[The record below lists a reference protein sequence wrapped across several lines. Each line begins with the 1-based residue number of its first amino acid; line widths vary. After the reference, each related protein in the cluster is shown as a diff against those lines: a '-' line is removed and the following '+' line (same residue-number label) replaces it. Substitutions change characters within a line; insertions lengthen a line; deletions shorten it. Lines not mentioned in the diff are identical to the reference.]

1 MKFRFIGNIP
11 GKLATKSEQFIIE
24 IAQEE
29 LDRIRQFPY
38 PKTMTAT
45 IVEPPSVR
53 NNHSSWYV
61 GDTVCGFVNP
71 FFEMHNY
78 LHPVFVKD
86 NNQ

>member
-11 GKLATKSEQFIIE
+11 GQLAKKSEQFVIE
-24 IAQEE
+24 IAKEE
-29 LDRIRQFPY
+29 LDRIRQYPY

-45 IVEPPSVR
+45 IVEPPSQR
-53 NNHSSWYV
+53 NNHTSWYA
-61 GDTVCGFVNP
+61 GDVIANFVNP

-86 NNQ
+86 SN

>member
-11 GKLATKSEQFIIE
+11 GALAKKSEQFIID
-24 IAQEE
+24 IAQDE
-29 LDRIRQFPY
+29 LDRIRQYPY

-45 IVEPPSVR
+45 IVEPPSQR
-53 NNHSSWYV
+53 NNYSYWCS
-61 GDTVCGFVNP
+61 GDVIANFVNP

-86 NNQ
+86 SN

>member
-11 GKLATKSEQFIIE
+11 GALAKKSEQFVID

-29 LDRIRQFPY
+29 LDRIRRIPY

-45 IVEPPSVR
+45 IVEPPSPR
-53 NNHSSWYV
+53 QNYSHWIA
-61 GDTVCGFVNP
+61 GDTVDGFVNP

-78 LHPVFVKD
+78 LHPVFVRD
-86 NNQ
+86 AN

>member
-11 GKLATKSEQFIIE
+11 GALAKKSEQFVID

-29 LDRIRQFPY
+29 LDRIRTFPY

-45 IVEPPSVR
+45 IVEPPSPR
-53 NNHSSWYV
+53 QNYSSWIA
-61 GDTVCGFVNP
+61 GDIVNNFINP

-86 NNQ
+86 VC